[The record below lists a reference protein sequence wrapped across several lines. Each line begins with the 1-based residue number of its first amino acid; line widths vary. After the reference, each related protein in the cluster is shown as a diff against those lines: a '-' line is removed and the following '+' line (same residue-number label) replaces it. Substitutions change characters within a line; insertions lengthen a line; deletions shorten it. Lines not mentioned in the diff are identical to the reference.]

1 MINIHGVLHWVVLV
15 LFISGMLEYP
25 FECGQFSVLLIIYEL
40 ESVSVLLP
48 GVGLLPGSD
57 GH

>member
-48 GVGLLPGSD
+48 GVGLLPG
-57 GH
+57 